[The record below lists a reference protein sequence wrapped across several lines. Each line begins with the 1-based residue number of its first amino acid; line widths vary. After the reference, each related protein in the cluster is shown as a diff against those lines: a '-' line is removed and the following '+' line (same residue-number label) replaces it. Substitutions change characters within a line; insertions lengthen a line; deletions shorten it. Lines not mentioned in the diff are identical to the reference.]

1 MQRGQIM
8 TSPLVERIQSIAR
21 SARGR
26 GGNGV
31 APAELGPAPSIAI
44 IGAGFSGI
52 GMAIRLKQQGIESFT
67 VFEKATEVG
76 GVWRDNTYPGAGCD
90 VPSHLYS
97 YSFERRAD
105 WTRKFPKQ
113 PEILDYLGHCVR
125 TYRLE
130 PHLRLGVE
138 VASAEWD
145 DDESRWHLTTVDGQR
160 HVFDMVVFGLG
171 QLNRPHWPDLE
182 GLDSFGGTVFHSAR
196 WNHDHDLRG
205 ERVAV
210 IGNGASAV
218 QFVPPVAEQAG
229 QLYQFQRSANWLMPK
244 PDKVF
249 SDRAKMLF
257 RRLPLWERIV
267 RTEIYLSFELRFLA
281 MRNGSKANQ
290 MARDAGLEFLTEQV
304 SDPELRAKLT
314 PDYPVGCKRILIT
327 DDYLPA
333 LCRDN
338 VEVVTDP
345 IARIEPDGI
354 VTADGTHRPVDTI
367 VVATGFEATDF
378 LSPIDIVGRH
388 GRRLHDE
395 WKAGASAYEGVAVS
409 GYPNL
414 FILYGPNT
422 NLGHNTIIFMIE
434 AQIRFVLA
442 CLDRLR
448 EPGVEWIDVRPE
460 AAARYDDG
468 LQQAL
473 VGTVWEAGCDS
484 WYKTAEG
491 KVTNNWPKFTFQY
504 WWETRHHRVADFELG
519 VR

>member
-1 MQRGQIM
+1 
-8 TSPLVERIQSIAR
+8 
-21 SARGR
+21 
-26 GGNGV
+26 
-31 APAELGPAPSIAI
+31 
-44 IGAGFSGI
+44 
-52 GMAIRLKQQGIESFT
+52 
-67 VFEKATEVG
+67 
-76 GVWRDNTYPGAGCD
+76 
-90 VPSHLYS
+90 
-97 YSFERRAD
+97 
-105 WTRKFPKQ
+105 
-113 PEILDYLGHCVR
+113 
-125 TYRLE
+125 
-130 PHLRLGVE
+130 
-138 VASAEWD
+138 
-145 DDESRWHLTTVDGQR
+145 
-160 HVFDMVVFGLG
+160 
-171 QLNRPHWPDLE
+171 
-182 GLDSFGGTVFHSAR
+182 
-196 WNHDHDLRG
+196 
-205 ERVAV
+205 
-210 IGNGASAV
+210 
-218 QFVPPVAEQAG
+218 
-229 QLYQFQRSANWLMPK
+229 
-244 PDKVF
+244 
-249 SDRAKMLF
+249 
-257 RRLPLWERIV
+257 
-267 RTEIYLSFELRFLA
+267 
-281 MRNGSKANQ
+281 
-290 MARDAGLEFLTEQV
+290 MARDAGLDFLAEQV

-338 VEVVTDP
+338 VEVVTDA

-519 VR
+519 RALTP

>member
-1 MQRGQIM
+1 
-8 TSPLVERIQSIAR
+8 
-21 SARGR
+21 
-26 GGNGV
+26 
-31 APAELGPAPSIAI
+31 
-44 IGAGFSGI
+44 
-52 GMAIRLKQQGIESFT
+52 
-67 VFEKATEVG
+67 
-76 GVWRDNTYPGAGCD
+76 
-90 VPSHLYS
+90 
-97 YSFERRAD
+97 
-105 WTRKFPKQ
+105 
-113 PEILDYLGHCVR
+113 
-125 TYRLE
+125 
-130 PHLRLGVE
+130 
-138 VASAEWD
+138 
-145 DDESRWHLTTVDGQR
+145 
-160 HVFDMVVFGLG
+160 
-171 QLNRPHWPDLE
+171 
-182 GLDSFGGTVFHSAR
+182 
-196 WNHDHDLRG
+196 
-205 ERVAV
+205 
-210 IGNGASAV
+210 V

-244 PDKVF
+244 PDRVF

-290 MARDAGLEFLTEQV
+290 MARDAGLDFLTEQV

-345 IARIEPDGI
+345 IARIQPDGI

-519 VR
+519 RALTP